1 MYGANVNVY
10 TKEGL
15 TEPELIEVKTS
26 PSSKMCHQE
35 GELRIYAANV
45 VLPSGVF
52 PAVIE
57 ISNGKIVSIDAGAGI
72 DANSAD
78 LKIDSGY
85 LSAGLIDLQI
95 NGAYGTDFM
104 AANSSDWER
113 ILTQLPESGVTA
125 IYPTV
130 ITAPVTDLVN
140 WFNSNRSQ
148 VKTYSDRTAVL
159 GFHLEG
165 PFLSIKRKGAHRA
178 ECVIAPTDEAIESLI
193 SAAQDSLKIV
203 TIAPE
208 IENATSAIKRLVA
221 HGVKVSVGH
230 SDATADQ
237 VALAGDLGATLI
249 THLFNAQSPV
259 SHRDTGVAGQAL
271 IDERFTLGLIVDLH
285 HVVAQSVLLAFKAAQ
300 SRVCLVTDAISALG
314 MPAGEYE
321 LAGESVSVKAGQP
334 PVRSDGTLA
343 GSAIRLDHAI
353 SNCIKIGVSPG
364 IAIAAATK
372 VPAEAM
378 GLSDRGTIE
387 IDNRA
392 DLVWLDYSND
402 VLETKR
408 TWIAGNEVFAK

>member
-1 MYGANVNVY
+1 
-10 TKEGL
+10 
-15 TEPELIEVKTS
+15 
-26 PSSKMCHQE
+26 
-35 GELRIYAANV
+35 
-45 VLPSGVF
+45 VLPTGVF
-52 PAVIE
+52 PAVVE
-57 ISNGKIVSIDAGAGI
+57 ISNGKIVSIDSGATV
-72 DANSAD
+72 DPNSAD
-78 LKIDSGY
+78 LRIDTGY

-104 AANSSDWER
+104 AANPSDWER
-113 ILTQLPESGVTA
+113 ILTQLPQSGVTA

-130 ITAPVTDLVN
+130 ITAPITDLVN

-165 PFLSIKRKGAHRA
+165 PFLSMKRKGAHRA
-178 ECVIAPTDEAIESLI
+178 EYIVDPTDEAIESRI
-193 SAAQDSLKIV
+193 SAAQDSLKII

-208 IENATSAIKRLVA
+208 LENTTPAIKKLID
-221 HGVKVSVGH
+221 HGVRVSIGH

-285 HVVAQSVLLAFKAAQ
+285 HVVAQSVLLAFKAAP

-321 LAGESVSVKAGQP
+321 LAGESVIVKAGQP

-353 SNCIKIGVSPG
+353 SNCIKIGISPAT
-364 IAIAAATK
+364 AIAAATK
-372 VPAEAM
+372 VPAAAM

-387 IDNRA
+387 VGKRA
-392 DLVWLDYSND
+392 DLVWLNYAND
-402 VLETKR
+402 LLETQR
-408 TWIAGNEVFAK
+408 TWISGNEVFSK

>member
-1 MYGANVNVY
+1 
-10 TKEGL
+10 
-15 TEPELIEVKTS
+15 
-26 PSSKMCHQE
+26 
-35 GELRIYAANV
+35 
-45 VLPSGVF
+45 VLPTGVF
-52 PAVIE
+52 PAVVE
-57 ISNGKIVSIDAGAGI
+57 ISNGKIVSIDSGATV
-72 DANSAD
+72 DPNSAD
-78 LKIDSGY
+78 LRIDTGY

-104 AANSSDWER
+104 AANPSDWER
-113 ILTQLPESGVTA
+113 ILTQLPQSGVTA

-130 ITAPVTDLVN
+130 ITAPITDLVN

-165 PFLSIKRKGAHRA
+165 PFLSMKRKGAHRA
-178 ECVIAPTDEAIESLI
+178 ECIVDPTDEAIESRI
-193 SAAQDSLKIV
+193 SAAQDSLKII

-208 IENATSAIKRLVA
+208 LENTTPAIKKLID
-221 HGVKVSVGH
+221 HGVRVSIGH

-285 HVVAQSVLLAFKAAQ
+285 HVVAQSVLLAFKAAP

-321 LAGESVSVKAGQP
+321 LAGESVIVKAGQP

-353 SNCIKIGVSPG
+353 SNCIKIGISPAT
-364 IAIAAATK
+364 AIAAATK
-372 VPAEAM
+372 VPAAAM

-387 IDNRA
+387 VGKRA
-392 DLVWLDYSND
+392 DLVWLNYAND
-402 VLETKR
+402 LLETQR
-408 TWIAGNEVFAK
+408 TWISGNEVFSK

>member
-1 MYGANVNVY
+1 MALP
-10 TKEGL
+10 TGL
-15 TEPELIEVKTS
+15 
-26 PSSKMCHQE
+26 
-35 GELRIYAANV
+35 
-45 VLPSGVF
+45 F
-52 PAVIE
+52 PAVVE
-57 ISNGKIVSIDAGAGI
+57 ISDGKIVSIDSGATI
-72 DANSAD
+72 DPNSAD
-78 LKIDSGY
+78 LRIDTGY

-104 AANSSDWER
+104 AANPADWER

-125 IYPTV
+125 IFPTV

-165 PFLSIKRKGAHRA
+165 PFLSMKRKGAHRA
-178 ECVIAPTDEAIESLI
+178 ECIVDPTDEAIESLI
-193 SAAQDSLKIV
+193 SAAQDSLKII

-208 IENATSAIKRLVA
+208 LENATSAIKNIIAR
-221 HGVKVSVGH
+221 GVKVSVGH

-285 HVVAQSVLLAFKAAQ
+285 HVVAQSVLLAFKAAPT
-300 SRVCLVTDAISALG
+300 RVCLVTDAISALG

-353 SNCIKIGVSPG
+353 SNCIKIGISPAT
-364 IAIAAATK
+364 AIAAATK
-372 VPAEAM
+372 VPAAAM

-387 IDNRA
+387 VGKRA
-392 DLVWLDYSND
+392 DLVWLNYAND
-402 VLETKR
+402 LLETQR
-408 TWIAGNEVFAK
+408 TWISGNEVFSK

>member
-10 TKEGL
+10 TKEEL
-15 TEPELIEVKTS
+15 PEPELIEVKTS
-26 PSSKMCHQE
+26 PPSRMGRQE
-35 GELRIYAANV
+35 GELRIYAANA
-45 VLPSGVF
+45 VLPAGVL
-52 PAVIE
+52 PAVVE
-57 ISNGKIVSIDAGAGI
+57 ISDGKIVNIDSGSAV

-78 LKIDSGY
+78 LKLETGY

-104 AANSSDWER
+104 AAESSDWER

-130 ITAPVTDLVN
+130 ITAPVIDLVN
-140 WFNSNRSQ
+140 WFNANRSQ
-148 VKTYSDRTAVL
+148 VKTYSDKTAVL

-165 PFLSIKRKGAHRA
+165 PFLSMKRKGAHRA
-178 ECVIAPTDEAIESLI
+178 ECVIDPTDEAIESLI
-193 SAAQDSLKIV
+193 SAAKDSLKIV

-208 IENATSAIKRLVA
+208 LENATSAIKKLIA
-221 HGVKVSVGH
+221 HGVTVSVGH
-230 SDATADQ
+230 SDATAAQ

-285 HVVAQSVLLAFKAAQ
+285 HVVAQTVLLAFKAAE
-300 SRVCLVTDAISALG
+300 SRICLVTDAISALG

-321 LAGESVSVKAGQP
+321 LAGERVIVKSGQP

-353 SNCIKIGVSPG
+353 SNCIKIGISPAV
-364 IAIAAATK
+364 AISAATK
-372 VPAEAM
+372 VPAATM
-378 GLSDRGTIE
+378 GLVDRGE
-387 IDNRA
+387 IAVGKRA
-392 DLVWLDYSND
+392 DLVWLNESGSG
-402 VLETKR
+402 LETAR
-408 TWIAGNEVFAK
+408 TWIAGNEVFSK

>member
-1 MYGANVNVY
+1 M
-10 TKEGL
+10 
-15 TEPELIEVKTS
+15 
-26 PSSKMCHQE
+26 
-35 GELRIYAANV
+35 
-45 VLPSGVF
+45 LPTGVF
-52 PAVIE
+52 PAVVE
-57 ISNGKIVSIDAGAGI
+57 ISNGKIVSIDSGALI
-72 DANSAD
+72 DPNSAD
-78 LKIDSGY
+78 LRIDTGY

-104 AANSSDWER
+104 AANPSDWER
-113 ILTQLPESGVTA
+113 ILTQLPQSGVTA

-130 ITAPVTDLVN
+130 ITAPITDLVN

-165 PFLSIKRKGAHRA
+165 PFLSMKRKGAHRA
-178 ECVIAPTDEAIESLI
+178 ECIVDPTDEAIESLI
-193 SAAQDSLKIV
+193 SAAQDSLKII

-208 IENATSAIKRLVA
+208 LENATSAIKNIIAR
-221 HGVKVSVGH
+221 GVKVSVGH

-285 HVVAQSVLLAFKAAQ
+285 HVVAQSVLLAFKAAP

-321 LAGESVSVKAGQP
+321 LAGESVIVKAGQP

-353 SNCIKIGVSPG
+353 SNCIKIGISPAT
-364 IAIAAATK
+364 AIAAATK
-372 VPAEAM
+372 VPAAAM

-387 IDNRA
+387 VGKRA
-392 DLVWLDYSND
+392 DLVWLNYAND
-402 VLETKR
+402 LLETQR
-408 TWIAGNEVFAK
+408 TWISGNEVFSK

>member
-1 MYGANVNVY
+1 MLPTG
-10 TKEGL
+10 
-15 TEPELIEVKTS
+15 
-26 PSSKMCHQE
+26 
-35 GELRIYAANV
+35 
-45 VLPSGVF
+45 VLP
-52 PAVIE
+52 AVVE
-57 ISNGKIVSIDAGAGI
+57 ISDGKIVSIDSGATV
-72 DANSAD
+72 DPNSAD
-78 LKIDSGY
+78 LRIDTGY

-104 AANSSDWER
+104 AANPADWER

-125 IYPTV
+125 IFPTV

-165 PFLSIKRKGAHRA
+165 PFLSMKRKGAHRA
-178 ECVIAPTDEAIESLI
+178 ECIVDPTDQAIESLI
-193 SAAQDSLKIV
+193 SAAQDSLKII

-208 IENATSAIKRLVA
+208 LENATSAIKNLIAR
-221 HGVKVSVGH
+221 GVKVSVGH

-285 HVVAQSVLLAFKAAQ
+285 HVVAQSVLLAFKAAPT
-300 SRVCLVTDAISALG
+300 RVCLVTDAISALG

-321 LAGESVSVKAGQP
+321 LAGESVIVKAGQP

-353 SNCIKIGVSPG
+353 SNCIKIGISPAT
-364 IAIAAATK
+364 AIAAATK
-372 VPAEAM
+372 VPAAAM

-387 IDNRA
+387 VGKRA
-392 DLVWLDYSND
+392 DLVWLNYAND
-402 VLETKR
+402 LLETQR
-408 TWIAGNEVFAK
+408 TWISGNEVFSK